1 MVRYQ
6 SSAQLQFF
14 KTPFDQQLDNN
25 NRWVQLSNQL
35 PWDNLVKIYN
45 NKLRSDFGAP
55 GINARKII
63 GALIIKHK
71 LRLSDREVI
80 EMIKENMYMQYFVGL
95 SSFTT
100 KEIFHHTEF
109 VHIRK
114 RLSEADFN
122 LMTEELMRAA
132 GIIEKRSQQK
142 EDNRDDE
149 QNQNGGDHQIS
160 GEAPVEQAGDN
171 ADNAEQPLT
180 NKGDLKLDATV
191 ADQKIKY
198 PNDVDLLNTGRQEI
212 DRMIDMLCMGLEVK
226 RPRTYRRRARKQYLL
241 FAKKKNKTFKHIR
254 RARKEQLGYLK
265 RNLARLDILIRVY
278 EQQKKQL
285 PFEHRDL
292 RILWATRLM
301 WDQQLEMHINNVHRI
316 EHRIVNLYQPYVR
329 PMLRG
334 KAKAKVEFG
343 SKNGVSLQNGYAFID
358 TLSWD
363 AYNESSDLKKATE
376 NYKTRFGYY
385 PECVIADAIYHTH
398 KNKEYCTK
406 NNIRLN
412 GKSLSKTVLSKMT
425 PKQRKEHKIIHN
437 SRNQI
442 EGKFGQAKNGYNLN
456 RIAAKYANTSASW
469 ISAIYFV
476 MNILAFAGSSF
487 LAFFKATLHPLQNNH
502 TSTNQ
507 IYNQMQIQ
515 QNPIYFSLLYVTK

>member
-14 KTPFDQQLDNN
+14 KTPFDQQLDSN

-55 GINARKII
+55 GIDARKVI

-80 EMIKENMYMQYFVGL
+80 EMIKENMYMQYFVGF

-122 LMTEELMRAA
+122 LMTEELMSAA
-132 GIIEKRSQQK
+132 GIIEKQSRQK
-142 EDNRDDE
+142 DDRKDDE
-149 QNQNGGDHQIS
+149 QNQNGG
-160 GEAPVEQAGDN
+160 GELQTQDSADKVEQS
-171 ADNAEQPLT
+171 LT
-180 NKGDLKLDATV
+180 HKGDLKLDATV

-212 DRMIDMLCMGLEVK
+212 DRMIDMLCRGLEVK
-226 RPRTYRRRARKQYLL
+226 RPRTYRRRGRKQYLL
-241 FAKKKNKTFKHIR
+241 FAKKKNKTFKQIR

-265 RNLARLDILIRVY
+265 RNLARLDTLVIAY
-278 EQQKKQL
+278 EQQQKRL
-285 PFEHRDL
+285 PFEFRDL

-301 WDQQLEMHINNVHRI
+301 WDQQLEMHVNNVNRI

-363 AYNESSDLKKATE
+363 AYNESNDLKKATE
-376 NYKTRFGYY
+376 NYKIRFGYY
-385 PECVIADAIYHTH
+385 PERIVADAIYHTRQ
-398 KNKEYCTK
+398 NKQYCAE
-406 NNIRLN
+406 NNIRLL

-425 PKQRKEHKIIHN
+425 PKQRKEHRISHN

-476 MNILAFAGSSF
+476 MNILAFAGRSF
-487 LAFFKATLHPLQNNH
+487 LTFIKTALHTVKTIIQLLIKSIYHMQILQNR
-502 TSTNQ
+502 T
-507 IYNQMQIQ
+507 
-515 QNPIYFSLLYVTK
+515 YFSLLLVIK